1 MAMDPS
7 RRKVFVSYVHDDD
20 NKRRA
25 FVRVLEGAT
34 PPIEA
39 VVVATRRLPGKPLT
53 EKVSDGI
60 TESDYFVPILTRAS
74 VGTQWVNQ
82 EIGYA
87 TALGRPTLA
96 LVEAE
101 IMPDLKGFI
110 HDQQDLPFSFPGL
123 QNRRREASAFR
134 KACLRLRE
142 HLETT
147 SLAKTLQSNIS
158 PKRVRT
164 GEEYTTEVRFRGTVR
179 FGFFDNLVV
188 NRASGHQLWQWDPET
203 LPGIPGQPIDLT
215 AGTLNGAVDVTRRYN
230 HSTAGWS
237 PGSYSVYVRLYSHL
251 EPGVLGRQLIAENE
265 HALEVHGA

>member
-1 MAMDPS
+1 MDPS
-7 RRKVFVSYVHDDD
+7 RWRKVFVSYVHDDD

-25 FVRVLEGAT
+25 LVRVLEGAT

-39 VVVATRRLPGKPLT
+39 VVVAARRSPGKPLT

-60 TESDYFVPILTRAS
+60 TECDYFVPILTSAS

-87 TALGRPTLA
+87 TALRKPTLA

-101 IMPDLKGFI
+101 IMANLKGFI
-110 HDQQDLPFSFPGL
+110 HDQQDLPFSFPGFE
-123 QNRRREASAFR
+123 NRRREASAFR

-147 SLAKTLQSNIS
+147 SLAKPLQSSIS
-158 PKRVRT
+158 PGRVRL
-164 GEEYTTEVRFRGTVR
+164 GEEYTTEASFRGTVR

-188 NRASGHQLWQWDPET
+188 NRASGHERWQWDPET
-203 LPGIPGQPIDLT
+203 LPRVPGQSIDIT
-215 AGTLNGAVDVTRRYN
+215 AGTLNGSVDVTRRYS

-251 EPGVLGRQLIAENE
+251 EPGVRGRQLIAENE
-265 HALEVHGA
+265 HALEVYEA